1 MTAETTYEPSH
12 VSVRT
17 KISALW
23 TAMLF
28 IFAYVD
34 IFGLYRPKFRAELEA
49 GEIGG
54 FTVNQGFLLGT
65 TLYIVIPSGRRLL
78 RVDLAAC
85 HGRSASSRT
94 TVSTRS
100 TSARVVRKFVMHA
113 RRAKRPSTVAFDR

>member
-1 MTAETTYEPSH
+1 MFLTAGAPVMDGLWAPDEMSGRSSEPRRRMTAETTYEPSH

-34 IFGLYRPKFRAELEA
+34 IFSLYRPKFRAELEA

-54 FTVNQGFLLGT
+54 FTVTRGSS
-65 TLYIVIPSGRRLL
+65 SGPP
-78 RVDLAAC
+78 
-85 HGRSASSRT
+85 
-94 TVSTRS
+94 S
-100 TSARVVRKFVMHA
+100 TS
-113 RRAKRPSTVAFDR
+113 